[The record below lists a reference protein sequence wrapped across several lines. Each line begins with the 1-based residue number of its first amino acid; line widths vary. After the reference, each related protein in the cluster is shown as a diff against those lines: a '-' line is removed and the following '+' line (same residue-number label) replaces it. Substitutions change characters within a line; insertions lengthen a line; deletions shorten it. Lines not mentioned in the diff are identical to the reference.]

1 MERSELI
8 MPLSLGISAFNSPR
22 RILIGLD
29 SAENVGREIAQGEG
43 KNVLVVT
50 DEGIRKAGIVDRVL
64 SHLESEGLLF
74 QVFDKVE
81 ADPHIEVAKD
91 VAEIARSGGFDAVI
105 GLGGGSSMDTA
116 KAASF
121 SVANPG
127 KIDNYLGRGLIKWR
141 GLPLLCIPTTA
152 GTGSEVTMV
161 AVFSVGRLK
170 RSFFSEHIVPDTSL
184 VDPGLTASM
193 PPRITAGSGLD
204 ALSHAVEGLLSTFAT
219 PLTMAIGLKAVRLI
233 SENIRVAYHQ
243 GRNIEARY
251 NMSLAATMA
260 GLSFNDPGVVHGH
273 SIAQTFGPIFNV
285 PHGLSCAMTL
295 PYIMD
300 FYLHVCR
307 DKLAQTADAMG
318 VDTFGLTE
326 REAAEAAIKAV
337 HELNDD
343 LDIPSLEEVGA
354 EKKNLPN
361 IAKDCARYWIR
372 PNSPRP
378 LTEKA
383 ALQILENMC

>member
-1 MERSELI
+1 MSDTELI
-8 MPLSLGISAFNSPR
+8 MPHCLRIATFNSPR
-22 RILIGLD
+22 RIIIGLD
-29 SAENVGREIAQGEG
+29 SAEKVGRETALGEG
-43 KNVLVVT
+43 KKVLVVT
-50 DEGIRKAGIVDRVL
+50 DEGIKKAGIVDKVS

-74 QVFDKVE
+74 EVYDKVE
-81 ADPHIEVAKD
+81 PDPHIEVAQD
-91 VAEIARSGGFDAVI
+91 IAKKARGGGFDAVI

-127 KIDNYLGRGLIKWR
+127 KIENYLGRGLIKRR

-161 AVFSVGRLK
+161 AVFSVGNLK
-170 RSFFSEHIVPDTSL
+170 RSFFSQHIVPDIAL
-184 VDPGLTASM
+184 VDPTLNVSM
-193 PPRITAGSGLD
+193 PPKITAGSGLD
-204 ALSHAVEGLLSTFAT
+204 ALSHAAEGLLSTLAT
-219 PLTMAIGLKAVRLI
+219 PLSMAIGLEAIRLV
-233 SENIRVAYHQ
+233 SENIRVAYHS

-273 SIAQTFGPIFNV
+273 SIAQTFGPLYNI

-295 PYIMD
+295 PYIID
-300 FYLHVCR
+300 FYLPVCGDR
-307 DKLAQTADAMG
+307 LAKMAGAMG

-326 REAAEAAIKAV
+326 SEAAEAAVKAV
-337 HELNDD
+337 HELNAD

-354 EKKNLPN
+354 EKKKLPE
-361 IAKDCARYWIR
+361 IAKDCVRYWVR
-372 PNSPRP
+372 PNSPRQ

-383 ALQILENMC
+383 ALQILESMW